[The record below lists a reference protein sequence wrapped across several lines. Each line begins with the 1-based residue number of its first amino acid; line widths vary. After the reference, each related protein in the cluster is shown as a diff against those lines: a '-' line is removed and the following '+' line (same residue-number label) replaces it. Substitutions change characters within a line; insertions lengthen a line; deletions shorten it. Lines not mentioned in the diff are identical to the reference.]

1 MEGQGPFGSF
11 WVLLKGT
18 RRKGATLSG
27 RYRSNGYTP
36 KIPSRSGKLCG
47 HWARYTRKIR
57 PLMATATSSVAIN
70 KKAVLKLLAWAMKPM
85 AAGPARIPA

>member
-18 RRKGATLSG
+18 RRKGATLSS
-27 RYRSNGYTP
+27 RYRSNGYIP
-36 KIPSRSGKLCG
+36 KYCG
-47 HWARYTRKIR
+47 YWARHTRKIR

-70 KKAVLKLLAWAMKPM
+70 KKAVLKLLAWAIKPM
-85 AAGPARIPA
+85 AAGPARMPA